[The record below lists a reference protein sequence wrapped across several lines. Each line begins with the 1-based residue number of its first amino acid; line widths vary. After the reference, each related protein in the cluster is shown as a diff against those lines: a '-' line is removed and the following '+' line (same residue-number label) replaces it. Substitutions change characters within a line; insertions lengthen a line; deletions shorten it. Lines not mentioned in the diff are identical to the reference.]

1 MWIRIRNTAIK
12 THHGAEGNGPAG
24 MVVDGDE
31 VDGEGGAAHHGGQQ
45 EGGGQHLPHPH
56 LAPHPGQPHL
66 KVIYF
71 KSVS

>member
-1 MWIRIRNTAIK
+1 
-12 THHGAEGNGPAG
+12 

-56 LAPHPGQPHL
+56 LAPHPGQS
-66 KVIYF
+66 F
-71 KSVS
+71 KAYLIEERCV